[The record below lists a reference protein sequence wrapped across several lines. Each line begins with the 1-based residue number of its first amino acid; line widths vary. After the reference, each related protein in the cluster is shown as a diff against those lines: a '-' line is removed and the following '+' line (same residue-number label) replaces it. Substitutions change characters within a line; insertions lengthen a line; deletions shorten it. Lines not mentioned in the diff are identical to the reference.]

1 MSKVGPKVK
10 VGLKGEGKGKRNIIL
25 GSGKRPG
32 GEKTLGLSQK
42 SEQRE
47 AAGIARRRCCW

>member
-32 GEKTLGLSQK
+32 GEKTLGLSHK